1 MNWFKTQKSLP
12 PTSVPDRLH
21 GLIRTM
27 EDDLEG
33 REAPISMQPPSEPLV
48 SFRPEATLGT
58 PFFAAPGVVSDPEP
72 KPPKTEASPF
82 LQPSSSAEPAS
93 EPEDAPTFDPP
104 LVVPKVPAQL
114 PVVPLAPSEST
125 PVAFSAVH
133 RSVAPSVRESLMSL
147 RRLTQ
152 SFTPL
157 LQDRKLRLVALAALA
172 LLVIVTI
179 AGAYLWWRSYVENDP
194 TQPEVRVESPTTAG
208 DQLKMEPPSQT
219 KYMAEQPNI
228 LSFDTETVSAE
239 AIKATLLQAA
249 QTIKQDN
256 LSGAIEFLIRD
267 QKLNPLAFSRFAY
280 LAKIS
285 LPTELLGTLDEPFS
299 LYIYTD
305 AGRPRVTLLV
315 YVKDQPAF
323 TAVLLQNESKLV
335 QAIESL
341 FLDVTTAPKNNLNF
355 RDGMYLDRPVRYA
368 NVDATLGLSVDYA
381 VRGRQWIVGTSKE
394 SLRAVLDKTGL

>member
-1 MNWFKTQKSLP
+1 
-12 PTSVPDRLH
+12 
-21 GLIRTM
+21 
-27 EDDLEG
+27 
-33 REAPISMQPPSEPLV
+33 
-48 SFRPEATLGT
+48 
-58 PFFAAPGVVSDPEP
+58 
-72 KPPKTEASPF
+72 
-82 LQPSSSAEPAS
+82 
-93 EPEDAPTFDPP
+93 
-104 LVVPKVPAQL
+104 
-114 PVVPLAPSEST
+114 
-125 PVAFSAVH
+125 
-133 RSVAPSVRESLMSL
+133 MSL